1 MQVKW
6 PDKALVQLDRLT
18 CKVLCVSRVITTV
31 PPMSDYCMIQ
41 NLEGE
46 NFGKMAHSKD
56 LWITSENTQ
65 NTRRLKTALAM
76 LKIIK
81 FYVLTT

>member
-1 MQVKW
+1 
-6 PDKALVQLDRLT
+6 
-18 CKVLCVSRVITTV
+18 
-31 PPMSDYCMIQ
+31 MIQ

>member
-1 MQVKW
+1 
-6 PDKALVQLDRLT
+6 
-18 CKVLCVSRVITTV
+18 
-31 PPMSDYCMIQ
+31 MIQ

-46 NFGKMAHSKD
+46 NFGKIAHSKD
-56 LWITSENTQ
+56 WQIKFLRMNKIPYDTKFWSEKNFAKMVHGKDWWITSENTQ